1 MNQHLGRRTWAPNRV
16 LAAAFAMASVCHA
29 GAQTAGGNAPASSS
43 SDGGLATRPSPY
55 YIGAS
60 QGIYYDSNP
69 YRVPFGPSDVYS
81 TTSLLAGFDQP
92 ISRQRV
98 YGNATL
104 SYNRYRNED
113 ALNNT
118 SYSLLA
124 GLDWETAG
132 RLSGNLNAT
141 LTQQLASPVAG
152 GTSTPTETRNLQRV
166 QGFSGLARWGGGSVL
181 TLEARGTHSHVDYS
195 AAEYDFGEQTTDT
208 GSLAVYYRP
217 GARWR
222 VGAGV
227 SLGNTRSP
235 QGVVLAN
242 GERAGNTS
250 RSRSVD
256 LLADYDNGSALSGHG
271 RLSFTRQTN
280 SSVDEADFS
289 GVTGEVNAA
298 YRATGKITL
307 TAGASR
313 YTGLNNSSYTIPL
326 VTTVVTAPG
335 STAGSSGATTTTSN
349 ITNTYQNNEVTNALF
364 GAVSYAATSKITA
377 TLSGHYS
384 RSNIVLTGSSTAS
397 GGTVNDSAT
406 DTTRGAALN
415 VNYAFSRAL
424 NFACS
429 VSRDHREVSGDRGF
443 GYSFDTAGC
452 VAQFIWR

>member
-1 MNQHLGRRTWAPNRV
+1 MNRHTRHKTWAPNRV
-16 LAAAFAMASVCHA
+16 VAAVFTIAAACQA
-29 GAQTAGGNAPASSS
+29 GAQTTGGGAPGTASE
-43 SDGGLATRPSPY
+43 GGLAARPSPY

-69 YRVPFGPSDVYS
+69 YRVPFGPSDVFS

-98 YGNATL
+98 YGTATL
-104 SYNRYRNED
+104 SYNRYRDEA

-124 GLDWETAG
+124 GVDWETAG
-132 RLSGNLNAT
+132 RLSGNVTAT
-141 LTQQLASPVAG
+141 LNQQLASPVAG
-152 GTSTPTETRNLQRV
+152 GDATPVETRNLQRL
-166 QGFSGLARWGGGSVL
+166 QGFSGLARWGGDALL
-181 TLEARGTHSHVDYS
+181 TLEARYAHTHVDYS
-195 AAEYDFGEQTTDT
+195 AEAYDFGEQTSDT

-227 SLGNTRSP
+227 SLGNVRSP
-235 QGVVLAN
+235 QAVVLAN
-242 GERAGNTS
+242 GDRTGNS
-250 RSRSVD
+250 ARSRSID
-256 LLADYDNGSALSGHG
+256 LLADYDNGSALSAHG
-271 RLSFTRQTN
+271 RLSFTHQSN

-289 GVTGEVNAA
+289 GVTGDLNAA

-313 YTGLNNSSYTIPL
+313 YTGLNNSFYTIPV
-326 VTTVVTAPG
+326 VTTVVATPG
-335 STAGSSGATTTTSN
+335 ATPGSSGNTTTASN
-349 ITNTYQNNEVTNALF
+349 ITNTYQNNEVTNALY
-364 GAVSYAATSKITA
+364 GAISYAATSKISA
-377 TLSGHYS
+377 TLSGRYS
-384 RSNIVLTGSSTAS
+384 RSNIVLTGSTTAS
-397 GGTVNDSAT
+397 GATINESAT

-452 VAQFIWR
+452 IAQFIWR